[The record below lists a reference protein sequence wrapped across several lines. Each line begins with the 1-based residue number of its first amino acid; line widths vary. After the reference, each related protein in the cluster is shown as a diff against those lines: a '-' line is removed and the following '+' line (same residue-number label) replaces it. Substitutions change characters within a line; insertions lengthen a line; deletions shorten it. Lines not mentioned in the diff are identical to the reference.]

1 MQHIAERKIYSDV
14 LTFRSR
20 PGKENFTTSD
30 RTRIRAALIV
40 ATLSSFIGPF
50 MGSTVNVALPS
61 IGKDFAMGAVT
72 LGWINTSFLLSAAT
86 FLIPFGR
93 LGDIYGKKSIFLSGV
108 VVLMA
113 SSAALALS
121 VSGAM
126 MITCRVFQGFA
137 SAMVFATSMPILIS
151 VVPPQQRGRAI
162 GIATAAVYLGL
173 SIGPFVGGIITQQ
186 IGWRYIF
193 WLNVPLSLILLS
205 VTYFMLNLDEVKIAG
220 VKFDLAGS
228 ALLGVSLLLT
238 MYGFSTL
245 PSLLAAIMIAVGLIG
260 IVTFVR
266 YESRTKDPVLDIG
279 LFRNNTVFGFS
290 IMAALIN
297 YAATFA
303 VSFILSLYLQ
313 KLRGLSPRDTGLI
326 MIAQPVIQAIFS
338 PYAGKLS
345 DKVEPR
351 TLASLGMAITA
362 VGLALMI
369 LISSSTSMV
378 FIVACMMILGFGF
391 ALFSSPNT
399 NAIMSAVSRD
409 SLGIAGA
416 TVGAARQIGMMV
428 SMGIV
433 MMIISLYI
441 GKSDII
447 QANFDSFVHCVR
459 TVFAVFA
466 IACFGGVFASL
477 ARGKMGRG

>member
-1 MQHIAERKIYSDV
+1 VFVIISVPSFRCDKERITTTD
-14 LTFRSR
+14 RS
-20 PGKENFTTSD
+20 
-30 RTRIRAALIV
+30 RIRAALAV
-40 ATLSSFIGPF
+40 ATISSFIGPL
-50 MGSTVNVALPS
+50 MSSTVNVALPS

-93 LGDIYGKKSIFLSGV
+93 LGDIYGKKSIFLTGV
-108 VVLMA
+108 VVLAA

-126 MITCRVFQGFA
+126 MIVCRVFQGFA
-137 SAMVFATSMPILIS
+137 SSMVFATSMPILVS

-173 SIGPFVGGIITQQ
+173 SIGPFIGGLITQQ
-186 IGWRYIF
+186 LGWRYIY
-193 WLNVPLSLILLS
+193 WINVPLSLILFPI
-205 VTYFMLNLDEVKIAG
+205 TYFLLDLEETKIAG
-220 VKFDLAGS
+220 AKFDLAG
-228 ALLGVSLLLT
+228 AVLLGVSLLLT

-245 PSLLAAIMIAVGLIG
+245 PSLSAAAMIAVGLIG
-260 IVTFVR
+260 LVTFVK
-266 YESRTKDPVLDIG
+266 YESRARDPLLDIG
-279 LFRNNTVFGFS
+279 LFRHNAVFGFS
-290 IMAALIN
+290 ILAALIN

-313 KLRGLSPRDTGLI
+313 KLRGLSPRDAGLI
-326 MIAQPVIQAIFS
+326 MVAQPVIQAIFS

-369 LISSSTSMV
+369 LIDGGTSMV

-409 SLGIAGA
+409 SLGIASA

-433 MMIISLYI
+433 MMITSLYI
-441 GKSDII
+441 GKADII
-447 QANFDSFVHCVR
+447 PANFASFVHCVR
-459 TVFAVFA
+459 VVFA
-466 IACFGGVFASL
+466 IFAAACFAGVFASL
-477 ARGKMGRG
+477 ARGRMERG

>member
-1 MQHIAERKIYSDV
+1 MS
-14 LTFRSR
+14 
-20 PGKENFTTSD
+20 
-30 RTRIRAALIV
+30 
-40 ATLSSFIGPF
+40 
-50 MGSTVNVALPS
+50 STVNVALPS
-61 IGKDFAMGAVT
+61 IGKEFAMGAVS

-93 LGDIYGKKSIFLSGV
+93 LGDLYGKKSIFLSGV
-108 VVLMA
+108 IVLA
-113 SSAALALS
+113 SSSAALALS
-121 VSGAM
+121 VSGVM
-126 MITCRVFQGFA
+126 MIICRVFQGFA
-137 SAMVFATSMPILIS
+137 SSMVFATSMPILVS

-186 IGWRYIF
+186 LGWRYIF
-193 WLNVPLSLILLS
+193 WLNVPLSLILFL
-205 VTYFMLNLDEVKIAG
+205 VTYLLLDLEEIKVAG
-220 VKFDLAGS
+220 AKFDLTGS
-228 ALLGVSLLLT
+228 ALLGISLLLT

-245 PSLLAAIMIAVGLIG
+245 PSLSAVIMIAVGLVG
-260 IVTFVR
+260 IVAFVK
-266 YESRTKDPVLDIG
+266 YESHTKDPLLDIG
-279 LFRNNTVFGFS
+279 LFRKNAVFGFS
-290 IMAALIN
+290 ILAALIN

-326 MIAQPVIQAIFS
+326 MVAQPVIQAILS

-345 DKVEPR
+345 DKTEPR

-378 FIVACMMILGFGF
+378 FIVVCMMILGFGF
-391 ALFSSPNT
+391 AFFSSPNT
-399 NAIMSAVSRD
+399 NAIMSAVSSD
-409 SLGIAGA
+409 SLGIASA

-433 MMIISLYI
+433 MMITSLYI
-441 GKSDII
+441 GKADII
-447 QANFDSFVHCVR
+447 PTNYDLFLYCVR

-466 IACFGGVFASL
+466 AACFVGVFASL
-477 ARGKMGRG
+477 ARGKMKRG